1 MSVNKL
7 SLKNFNIQS
16 FAGISK
22 GNPIIISFP
31 DGHRFLK
38 AEGDQ
43 GTNKTSTIEALKTLL
58 GSNMIANAVNKDDD
72 DKKGIGR
79 FIGKDG
85 LLYQVRMTKTTFVL
99 ENIVTD
105 ENGDPVLDD
114 KGKERTREEKKPMTL
129 IRKLIGPLGISPM
142 ELKQKNTAEQIEWL
156 QSHYSDGAE
165 DFKTKETQIKQ
176 KAATAYKK
184 RTEVNRDIKRIN
196 SVLDANDFFK
206 RKDFW
211 SNEFAIIS
219 NEADVTNKLSEKKE
233 SAEQYIREEEKLKN
247 IKVQE
252 QNVQTEITA
261 IEAEIQRLKNAL
273 EQKKNEATELNNK
286 IDVANNFLLENK
298 EVSEEY
304 EAVNTEFLKIQE
316 LKISK
321 AGYDTMLMSEKEL
334 ETLTKQKET
343 LTSEYEA
350 ANTELVEYIKSFTP
364 DILGFEVKIATD
376 ENTEEGLFYT
386 GKSIDQLCE
395 SELWEMCLL
404 VWAAFDVRIVFAEN
418 LNSLGS
424 NAIERLNWFV
434 DNGGYVFATEM
445 DRAEKNIKIS
455 VNTKIN

>member
-1 MSVNKL
+1 MS
-7 SLKNFNIQS
+7 SL
-16 FAGISK
+16 
-22 GNPIIISFP
+22 
-31 DGHRFLK
+31 
-38 AEGDQ
+38 
-43 GTNKTSTIEALKTLL
+43 
-58 GSNMIANAVNKDDD
+58 
-72 DKKGIGR
+72 
-79 FIGKDG
+79 
-85 LLYQVRMTKTTFVL
+85 
-99 ENIVTD
+99 
-105 ENGDPVLDD
+105 
-114 KGKERTREEKKPMTL
+114 
-129 IRKLIGPLGISPM
+129 
-142 ELKQKNTAEQIEWL
+142 
-156 QSHYSDGAE
+156 
-165 DFKTKETQIKQ
+165 
-176 KAATAYKK
+176 
-184 RTEVNRDIKRIN
+184 
-196 SVLDANDFFK
+196 
-206 RKDFW
+206 
-211 SNEFAIIS
+211 
-219 NEADVTNKLSEKKE
+219 
-233 SAEQYIREEEKLKN
+233 
-247 IKVQE
+247 
-252 QNVQTEITA
+252 
-261 IEAEIQRLKNAL
+261 
-273 EQKKNEATELNNK
+273 
-286 IDVANNFLLENK
+286 
-298 EVSEEY
+298 
-304 EAVNTEFLKIQE
+304 QE